1 MFGDRGC
8 FVTDDVLSWGRSVA
22 EMICDG
28 TFHNGTYGEGTIQEG
43 CVFSWGQFC
52 LLFFFLLMLYHKID
66 SSTTHHVLMS
76 AVVQRGRVRGF

>member
-52 LLFFFLLMLYHKID
+52 L
-66 SSTTHHVLMS
+66 
-76 AVVQRGRVRGF
+76 